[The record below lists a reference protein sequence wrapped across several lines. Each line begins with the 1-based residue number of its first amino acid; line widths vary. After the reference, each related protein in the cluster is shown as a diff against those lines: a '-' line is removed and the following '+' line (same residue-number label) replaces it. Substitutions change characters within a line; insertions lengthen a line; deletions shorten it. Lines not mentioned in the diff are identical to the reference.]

1 MEGFQRSQQ
10 LIDAEIARTL
20 VPRCLAHLSI
30 YTWAWFLMPMTTL
43 SLSTLLDAQRQIF
56 DFNGLYAIGVVVY
69 IIGLVEFVF
78 LFAAR
83 LITFCLYK
91 DSLWRSLQEPSEA
104 MFFATFWISIYG
116 IISGGVV
123 FASPNP
129 NTSLAEAFHA
139 FFWIYLICALL
150 AGMGLHLLIFHKRHL
165 EERNMTPAWLLP
177 VLPIILIG
185 VSAGDVV
192 LSLNQTQSCPVLVAG
207 LLCASMG
214 FLLSLPMAAL
224 YLNRLFIS
232 GFPDPDTRPGMMIAV
247 GPPTYAPLAYLKM
260 AKTLSN
266 NYACFGA
273 QLYAV
278 EVIQAFT
285 LFFAIGIFGMAV
297 FFLFMGLCANVRRA
311 KSMKFHLTWYG
322 FVFPNVGLL
331 STMGIIAQEL
341 SSDAVKSV
349 TSAGTAI
356 LSVVWVFVTLMH
368 LRSILKRLTAAD
380 GQN

>member
-10 LIDAEIARTL
+10 ITDAESARTL
-20 VPRCLAHLSI
+20 VSRCLAHLYI

-43 SLSTLLDAQRQIF
+43 GLSTLLDAQRQIF
-56 DFNGLYAIGVVVY
+56 NFNGLYTIGVIVY

-78 LFAAR
+78 LFTAR
-83 LITFCLYK
+83 FILFCLHK
-91 DSLWRSLQEPSEA
+91 DSLWTSLQEPGEA
-104 MFFATFWISIYG
+104 MFFATFWISTYG

-129 NTSLAEAFHA
+129 NTSLAEAFYA

-150 AGMGLHLLIFHKRHL
+150 VGMGLHLLIFHERHL

-185 VSAGDVV
+185 VSAGDIV
-192 LSLNQTQSCPVLVAG
+192 LFLNPTESCPVLVAG
-207 LLCASMG
+207 LLCSSMG

-247 GPPTYAPLAYLKM
+247 GPPTYTPLAYLKL
-260 AKTLSN
+260 AKALSN

-278 EVIQAFT
+278 EVIQDFT
-285 LFFAIGIFGMAV
+285 LFFAIGVFGMAV
-297 FFLFMGLCANVRRA
+297 FFLFMALCANVRRA

-341 SSDAVKSV
+341 SSDGVKSV
-349 TSAGTAI
+349 TSVGTAI
-356 LSVVWVFVTLMH
+356 LSAVWVFVTLMH
-368 LRSILKRLTAAD
+368 LGSILKRLTAAD